1 MTFGGVG
8 FIVELTQLGKPMR
21 KPTQFEDA
29 IFDSL
34 SKHYSAINNPL
45 SHNIYSETAFRVMFV
60 NFLDSTGEKLTDYFV
75 QVNPTTCEYYMSS
88 KKTLEFLTLVRAFR
102 HQTKIGTKAATV
114 NQLSVSPKAKPNA
127 QPKLKSGSGLD
138 LYPGFFC
145 KKFTFVDKGVMM
157 S

>member
-1 MTFGGVG
+1 
-8 FIVELTQLGKPMR
+8 MR

-102 HQTKIGTKAATV
+102 HQTKIGTKAVVV
-114 NQLSVSPKAKPNA
+114 NQPTVGHKTKPN
-127 QPKLKSGSGLD
+127 PKSGYELD
-138 LYPGFFC
+138 LYPGFFS